1 VGRSAKGVQPEDGT
15 VRERIVVEATR
26 QFAAAGFAA
35 VPLQA
40 VADAVGVAKPT
51 VVYHF
56 GTKEG
61 LQAAVLDALVGHWRS
76 ELPRQLAAAA
86 TGGPR
91 LESLLR
97 ALFGF
102 FLEDRNRARL
112 ALRAMIDTP
121 AEMRSLLAEALRPWT
136 RLLGEA
142 IRSGQAAGTVRREVD
157 PEAYALL
164 VTTSAIGVIAAGELT
179 SAMFDPEPSLDAQLA
194 ELVRVARIG
203 LLTPRSEPE
212 A

>member
-1 VGRSAKGVQPEDGT
+1 VVSAVDRS
-15 VRERIVVEATR
+15 VRDQILTEATR
-26 QFAAAGFAA
+26 LFAAGGFAA
-35 VPLQA
+35 VPIQA

-61 LQAAVLDALVGHWRS
+61 LRSAVLEALVGHWRA
-76 ELPRQLAAAA
+76 ELPRQLAVAA

-91 LESLLR
+91 LDNLLR

-121 AEMRSLLAEALRPWT
+121 DDMRRLLAEALRPWT

-142 IRSGQAAGTVRREVD
+142 IRAGQAAGTVRAEVE
-157 PEAYALL
+157 PEAFALL
-164 VTTSAIGVIAAGELT
+164 LTTAAIGTIAAGDLT
-179 SAMFDPEPSLDAQLA
+179 SAMFDPEPPLDRQLT
-194 ELVRVARIG
+194 ELVRMARVS
-203 LLTPRSEPE
+203 LLPPRTEG
-212 A
+212 